1 MKVEVVT
8 SYRVYSTSYID
19 LPIKN
24 VKEIEDYFVKD
35 NILHYALGDEEWKEV
50 ELIKDGEEDYEK
62 NTEVKFYSAESHST
76 VLKVSK
82 SLSVKCRLPL
92 RGSRG
97 FPYGSGGPVIGDSPI
112 PA

>member
-82 SLSVKCRLPL
+82 SL
-92 RGSRG
+92 
-97 FPYGSGGPVIGDSPI
+97 
-112 PA
+112 